1 MYSARSSNVHEG
13 GASAVT
19 SAQAP
24 ENKGLVRSLGR
35 GTDRGLPG
43 SSAGR
48 RVKADDGEEEAM
60 SQDNGSVRSQVEALF
75 TRQVEALAASPQLR
89 ALEEGVATLAH
100 YNAFIENVAR
110 AHLRSPQLVAFLFAV
125 APPAAAHHLLDNL
138 LEELGLETPSARPH
152 PELLRDL
159 LEGAGLGHRL
169 ALLE

>member
-1 MYSARSSNVHEG
+1 MYSCRSSNVHDGG
-13 GASAVT
+13 GARQGA

-48 RVKADDGEEEAM
+48 RVTAGGGEEEAR
-60 SQDNGSVRSQVEALF
+60 SQANGSVGSQVEALF
-75 TRQVEALAASPQLR
+75 TRQVEALTASPRFR

-100 YNAFIENVAR
+100 YDAFIENVAR

-125 APPAAAHHLLDNL
+125 APPAAAHHL
-138 LEELGLETPSARPH
+138 
-152 PELLRDL
+152 
-159 LEGAGLGHRL
+159 
-169 ALLE
+169 